1 MKKTTKFGALLFGL
15 ILAVGS
21 LVGCGGN
28 NTTTSTQSSLT
39 PEEKTAIVEGAGSYV
54 WSTYFT
60 TKPTVKT
67 GSFDVVKRTRYNGV
81 EVQVSWALEITSG
94 SNENGGIEYRTSND
108 VNFDTVYVGYYD
120 GKVIED
126 MEYKLTPTFTLDD
139 VTLRMDQIV
148 EPEKAFFSYETPAF
162 VLSGREA
169 WDLNDKSTLNIK
181 GVVLD
186 VIGEG
191 SSSAG
196 SFYMQDSEGYGYYMY
211 KPDPKTE
218 KPVAGNVIAATGK
231 RSDYSGQQEFGAGG
245 TVHIYTGETQ
255 QIIVHDATEDFQAA
269 ASNKD
274 FDPKYQNN
282 YVTLHGCIPQYH
294 EKKLNDKGEDTNTY
308 YYFTVGTGKAKYNI
322 YDSYYFLSDEQREAF
337 RTAWDE
343 AVANA
348 STIDI
353 TGISTVYSGAIQIY
367 GSTNYPQIFEVTGQM
382 TDENKVDATLDE
394 VKGVLA
400 ETYSA
405 AAEVELP
412 THGTLFPT
420 VALTWEVV
428 APEDETK
435 VKIEENTLKILDID
449 GSFDEI
455 KVKATATL
463 GEASKDIVL
472 ESRTK
477 LEITTIA
484 EFLENKDAENVQYLK
499 GFVVAANG
507 SHTKADSF
515 VLYDG
520 TAAIFSYNK
529 FPVEFGDE
537 IVVSAKYSENG
548 NDKFP
553 QLGTL
558 SVVKT
563 LSEGN
568 TVKGELDYEFTDIST
583 WQAEYEADTSENHTA
598 FTAKYANAFI
608 KFTGVLV
615 KSGNYYNLYSD
626 AEKTTQYAQTNFGT
640 IDPSEFAGQEVD
652 VYGFVR
658 TARGTYPTLQVQAV
672 VAKGTDY
679 FGDSVTVSKTIA
691 EMKEALGWEDTQ
703 RYVSWNLD
711 ENITISATATD
722 NNTGKYYASNNS
734 WRLYKSGSA
743 QITITAASGY
753 TIKSVTITF
762 GGTNVID
769 SITSGE
775 AITVNATSWT
785 SEAMAS
791 TNSSNRADVTSI
803 TVVYEAL

>member
-169 WDLNDKSTLNIK
+169 WNLNDGATLNIK

-196 SFYMQDSEGYGYYMY
+196 SFYMQDSEGFGYYMY
-211 KPDPKTE
+211 KPDAKTE

-308 YYFTVGTGKAKYNI
+308 YYFTVGTGKARYNI

-472 ESRTK
+472 ESKTK

-484 EFLENKDAENVQYLK
+484 EFLENKDAENVQYLQ

-520 TAAIFSYNK
+520 TGSIFSYNK

-537 IVVSAKYSENG
+537 IVVSAKYSTNG
-548 NDKFP
+548 AFP

-563 LSEGN
+563 LSESN
-568 TVKGELDYEFTDIST
+568 TVKGEVAYEFTDGAA
-583 WQAEYEADTSENHTA
+583 WVEEYAADTSENHAT
-598 FTAKYANAFI
+598 TVVKYAGQMV
-608 KFTGVLV
+608 KFTGFYCKPKYAGLY
-615 KSGNYYNLYSD
+615 NDADATTQWANLYVGSALTISD
-626 AEKTTQYAQTNFGT
+626 DLLGK
-640 IDPSEFAGQEVD
+640 EVD
-652 VYGFVR
+652 VYGFI
-658 TARGTYPTLQVQAV
+658 RGVGANYPTIQVQAV

-679 FGDSVTVSKTIA
+679 FGDSVTVTKTIA
-691 EMKEALGWEDTQ
+691 EMKEALGWENGQ

-711 ENITISATATD
+711 ENITVSCPNEEGNIGGAYYD
-722 NNTGKYYASNNS
+722 NGSD
-734 WRLYKSGSA
+734 WRVYKGTSSRPA
-743 QITITAASGY
+743 DTITITAATGY
-753 TIKSVTITF
+753 QIKSITLTF
-762 GGTNVID
+762 SAGVITD
-769 SITSGE
+769 VTSGE
-775 AITVNATSWT
+775 AISVNATSWT
-785 SEAMAS
+785 SGEVT
-791 TNSSNRADVTSI
+791 TNAKITAI